1 MPCGRLGGPELLMIA
16 LLILLLFG
24 ASRLPEI
31 GKGLGSGIRKFKSG
45 LRDEEDDDKEKAD
58 SGKSAKE

>member
-1 MPCGRLGGPELLMIA
+1 MPCGRLGGPELLMIG
-16 LLILLLFG
+16 LLIVLLFG

-45 LRDEEDDDKEKAD
+45 LRDEDGEEESEKD
-58 SGKSAKE
+58 SEKSK

>member
-16 LLILLLFG
+16 LLIVLLFG

-45 LRDEEDDDKEKAD
+45 LRDEDSDEDTGKSTEKEK
-58 SGKSAKE
+58 

>member
-16 LLILLLFG
+16 LVIILLFG

-31 GKGLGSGIRKFKSG
+31 GKGLGSGIRKFKAG
-45 LRDEEDDDKEKAD
+45 LRDEDGDEENLDNDKKEK
-58 SGKSAKE
+58 

>member
-1 MPCGRLGGPELLMIA
+1 MVCGRLGGPELLMIA

-31 GKGLGSGIRKFKSG
+31 GKGLGTGIRKFKSG
-45 LRDEEDDDKEKAD
+45 LREEDNDKKDNDNREQK
-58 SGKSAKE
+58 

>member
-16 LLILLLFG
+16 LLIVLLFG

-45 LRDEEDDDKEKAD
+45 LRDDDEDEDSTKSSDKDK
-58 SGKSAKE
+58 

>member
-45 LRDEEDDDKEKAD
+45 LRDEESDDADKATEKE
-58 SGKSAKE
+58 SK

>member
-16 LLILLLFG
+16 LLIVLLFG

-45 LRDEEDDDKEKAD
+45 LRDEDDEDETTKTSKSDKE
-58 SGKSAKE
+58 

>member
-16 LLILLLFG
+16 LLIVLLFG

-45 LRDEEDDDKEKAD
+45 LRDEDDEDETTKTSKPDKE
-58 SGKSAKE
+58 

>member
-1 MPCGRLGGPELLMIA
+1 MIA
-16 LLILLLFG
+16 LLIILLFG

-45 LRDEEDDDKEKAD
+45 LRDEDEEDEAQKPRKTDKD
-58 SGKSAKE
+58 

>member
-1 MPCGRLGGPELLMIA
+1 MPCGRLGGSELLMIA
-16 LLILLLFG
+16 LLIVLLFG

-45 LRDEEDDDKEKAD
+45 LRDEEDDEDSTKSSKKDK
-58 SGKSAKE
+58 

>member
-31 GKGLGSGIRKFKSG
+31 GKGLGTGIRKFKSG
-45 LRDEEDDDKEKAD
+45 LRDEDGDEEESDKD
-58 SGKSAKE
+58 TKEQK